1 LAIVAVFSGK
11 EIMLQGTFVEIFAPL
26 KDPRVNRTK
35 KHLFLDIIG
44 LSLFAVLA
52 GAQCYTEIE
61 DFCRHHKAWLKNYF
75 LLPNGIPSHDTF
87 SRVFSAINPNAFQ
100 ECFFTWI
107 KSIIELLPENVI
119 AIDGKSIRASK
130 RVREGLKALH
140 IVNAW
145 SCANGISLGQMKVD
159 EKTNEITVIPDILK
173 KLCIEGAIITL
184 DAMGCQREIA
194 EQIIEQK
201 GDYVLRVKANQGGL
215 QDAMETTFKHA
226 DSLKYEAMTYYTAQD
241 ETNNDHGRIE
251 SRRCIILPLM
261 YLMKMKLKWKGLK
274 SLVLVIS
281 ERETHEGN
289 TVEYRYYIS
298 SLDPKEPKKILQ
310 SIRNH
315 WQVENN
321 LHWVLDVAY
330 REDQSRIRD
339 ENSALNM
346 SWLRKTSLGLLKRA
360 TNIKGGIRRKQLAI
374 WAKPEYLIDI
384 VKI

>member
-1 LAIVAVFSGK
+1 
-11 EIMLQGTFVEIFAPL
+11 
-26 KDPRVNRTK
+26 
-35 KHLFLDIIG
+35 
-44 LSLFAVLA
+44 
-52 GAQCYTEIE
+52 
-61 DFCRHHKAWLKNYF
+61 
-75 LLPNGIPSHDTF
+75 
-87 SRVFSAINPNAFQ
+87 VFSAINPNAFQ

-274 SLVLVIS
+274 VSVNISPPFNSPTPLNMLSESLTTLI
-281 ERETHEGN
+281 
-289 TVEYRYYIS
+289 
-298 SLDPKEPKKILQ
+298 
-310 SIRNH
+310 
-315 WQVENN
+315 
-321 LHWVLDVAY
+321 
-330 REDQSRIRD
+330 RIRSND
-339 ENSALNM
+339 HTRS
-346 SWLRKTSLGLLKRA
+346 TSSK
-360 TNIKGGIRRKQLAI
+360 
-374 WAKPEYLIDI
+374 
-384 VKI
+384 